1 MKKESKTL
9 PEAIRI
15 VISKYGKDVVKGVR
29 MMNIMSDVVDL
40 EDSAAIKTILRDI
53 LYMGYGQKMLAIN
66 PTKEDYKLKVKAY
79 TKEISDRQGY
89 KEVFVEYILYS
100 LAYGLG
106 FLTQR
111 PYIKDVTPPAP
122 KKTLEPKKDNT
133 KKRIKAP
140 EKTEPESP
148 PYRYGILTIVLLC
161 GIFYGYRYL
170 AASSDREQFNES
182 IFSGNTF
189 MDNGDYTQAVES
201 YKDAYNGY
209 NAMNSCSY
217 KEEALGKI
225 DALTDKLFR
234 EGQTNNK
241 SLHQAQQLTKS
252 AMQLK
257 LEKNERAMLETKLE
271 EIEKL
276 IMEKVDNG
284 HQQLIT
290 NISTNNGKLDENGKN
305 KLAELL
311 ELSPNDYWLKLIK
324 EKSYGKK

>member
-1 MKKESKTL
+1 
-9 PEAIRI
+9 
-15 VISKYGKDVVKGVR
+15 
-29 MMNIMSDVVDL
+29 
-40 EDSAAIKTILRDI
+40 
-53 LYMGYGQKMLAIN
+53 
-66 PTKEDYKLKVKAY
+66 
-79 TKEISDRQGY
+79 
-89 KEVFVEYILYS
+89 
-100 LAYGLG
+100 
-106 FLTQR
+106 
-111 PYIKDVTPPAP
+111 
-122 KKTLEPKKDNT
+122 
-133 KKRIKAP
+133 
-140 EKTEPESP
+140 
-148 PYRYGILTIVLLC
+148 
-161 GIFYGYRYL
+161 
-170 AASSDREQFNES
+170 
-182 IFSGNTF
+182 
-189 MDNGDYTQAVES
+189 
-201 YKDAYNGY
+201 
-209 NAMNSCSY
+209 MNSSSY
-217 KEEALGKI
+217 KEEALEKI